1 MSARRD
7 LRHAALLTA
16 ANLATMLLPLAA
28 LPLLAQRV
36 GVHAFGQIAL
46 AQTVGMIA
54 ALLVDA
60 GFNAESMR
68 ATGASGLRAPLQPL
82 LDNVLA
88 RSRLALPAAALTLL
102 GGVWVPGLPLAA
114 VALSLLQLLG
124 TLLFAQW
131 WLIACGRS
139 ALLLA
144 LQLAGRLAA
153 LGGIVLWV
161 HGPQDLLLAVALQCG
176 ATALSGLLFV
186 AVALLPRA
194 RELAALD
201 RHGHRAYLARVRPA
215 IGPGFAAA
223 LSSYAPQLL
232 LGGVAG
238 PQQVGLYAAAE
249 KIVRAIAFAV
259 SSLDQAFLAPVAR
272 RAGGH
277 VDGHGHGHGDRDRD
291 RDGARRLAMR
301 VVGGLFA
308 VTALGGGVLA
318 LLAAPLLPRL
328 FGPAFAGSVGVLAVL
343 CAWLPSYAARRAF
356 VNLRL
361 SADGRIGL
369 VGRSQSVEAI
379 ATTGGSAIGALAGGA
394 IGAACGLVAA
404 EAVCWLA
411 LRLLLRPLASPVH
424 AA

>member
-88 RSRLALPAAALTLL
+88 RTRLALPAAALTLL

-131 WLIACGRS
+131 WLIACGRT

-194 RELAALD
+194 REFAALD
-201 RHGHRAYLARVRPA
+201 RRGHRAYLARVRPA
-215 IGPGFAAA
+215 VGPGFAAA

-277 VDGHGHGHGDRDRD
+277 GSGHGDSHGDRD

-308 VTALGGGVLA
+308 VTALGSVVLA

-361 SADGRIGL
+361 SADGRIAL
-369 VGRSQSVEAI
+369 VGRSQGVEAI
-379 ATTGGSAIGALAGGA
+379 ATTAGSAIGALAGGA

>member
-1 MSARRD
+1 MSAHRD
-7 LRHAALLTA
+7 LRHAALLMT

-46 AQTVGMIA
+46 AQSVGLIA

-68 ATGASGLRAPLQPL
+68 ATGAAGQHAPLQPL

-88 RSRLALPAAALTLL
+88 RTRLALPAAVLTLL
-102 GGVWVPGLPLAA
+102 GGLLIPDLPIAA
-114 VALSLLQLLG
+114 TALSLLQLVG

-139 ALLLA
+139 LMLLA
-144 LQLAGRLAA
+144 LQLAGRLVA

-161 HGPQDLLLAVALQCG
+161 HGPGDTLLATALQCG

-186 AVALLPRA
+186 AVVLLPRA
-194 RELAALD
+194 REFAALD
-201 RHGHRAYLARVRPA
+201 ARAHRHYLARVRPA

-232 LGGVAG
+232 LGSVAG
-238 PQQVGLYAAAE
+238 TQQVGLYAAAE
-249 KIVRAIAFAV
+249 KIVRAVAFAV

-272 RAGGH
+272 RAGG
-277 VDGHGHGHGDRDRD
+277 D
-291 RDGARRLAMR
+291 RDGAHRLATR
-301 VVGGLFA
+301 VIGGLFV
-308 VTALGGGVLA
+308 VTALGSVVLA
-318 LLAAPLLPRL
+318 LLAEPLLPRL

-361 SADGRIGL
+361 SADGRIAL
-369 VGRSQSVEAI
+369 VGRSQSVEAV
-379 ATTGGSAIGALAGGA
+379 ATTAGSAIGAITGGA

-404 EAVCWLA
+404 EAACWLA
-411 LRLLLRPLASPVH
+411 LRLLLRPLSPP
-424 AA
+424 ARTA

>member
-88 RSRLALPAAALTLL
+88 RTRLALPAAALTLL
-102 GGVWVPGLPLAA
+102 GGAWVPGLPLAA

-131 WLIACGRS
+131 WLIACGRT

-194 RELAALD
+194 REFAALD

-215 IGPGFAAA
+215 VGPGFAAA

-277 VDGHGHGHGDRDRD
+277 GSGHGDSHGDRDRD
-291 RDGARRLAMR
+291 GAQRLAMR

-308 VTALGGGVLA
+308 VTALGSVVLA

-356 VNLRL
+356 VNLWL
-361 SADGRIGL
+361 SADGRIAL

-379 ATTGGSAIGALAGGA
+379 ATTAGSAIGALAGGA

-411 LRLLLRPLASPVH
+411 LRLLLRPLAPPVH

>member
-1 MSARRD
+1 MSAGRD
-7 LRHAALLTA
+7 LRHAALLAA

-88 RSRLALPAAALTLL
+88 RTRLALPAAALTLL
-102 GGVWVPGLPLAA
+102 GGLWVPGLPPAA

-161 HGPQDLLLAVALQCG
+161 HGPQDLLLATALQCG

-194 RELAALD
+194 REFAALD

-215 IGPGFAAA
+215 VGPGFAAA

-259 SSLDQAFLAPVAR
+259 SALDQAFLAPVAR

-277 VDGHGHGHGDRDRD
+277 GSGHGDGHGDGGRDD
-291 RDGARRLAMR
+291 PRRLAMR

-308 VTALGGGVLA
+308 VTALGSVVLA

-361 SADGRIGL
+361 SADGRIAL

-379 ATTGGSAIGALAGGA
+379 ATTAGSAIGALAGGA

-411 LRLLLRPLASPVH
+411 LRLLLRPLAAPVH

>member
-82 LDNVLA
+82 LDNLLA
-88 RSRLALPAAALTLL
+88 RTRLALPAAALTLL

-131 WLIACGRS
+131 WLIACGRT

-194 RELAALD
+194 REFAALD
-201 RHGHRAYLARVRPA
+201 RHGHRDYLARVRPA
-215 IGPGFAAA
+215 VGPGFAAA

-277 VDGHGHGHGDRDRD
+277 GSGHGDSHGDRDRD
-291 RDGARRLAMR
+291 RDGAQRLAMR

-308 VTALGGGVLA
+308 VTALGSVVLA

-361 SADGRIGL
+361 SADGRIAL
-369 VGRSQSVEAI
+369 VGRSQGVEAI
-379 ATTGGSAIGALAGGA
+379 ATTAGSAIGALAGGA

>member
-1 MSARRD
+1 MSAGRD
-7 LRHAALLTA
+7 LRHAALLAA

-68 ATGASGLRAPLQPL
+68 ATGASGLRVPLQPL

-88 RSRLALPAAALTLL
+88 RTRLALPAAALTLL
-102 GGVWVPGLPLAA
+102 GGVWVPGLPPAA
-114 VALSLLQLLG
+114 VGLSLLQLLG

-131 WLIACGRS
+131 WLIACGRT

-194 RELAALD
+194 REFAALD
-201 RHGHRAYLARVRPA
+201 RHGHRGYLARVRPA
-215 IGPGFAAA
+215 VGPGFAAA

-277 VDGHGHGHGDRDRD
+277 GSGHGDGHGDGGRDD
-291 RDGARRLAMR
+291 ARRLAMR

-308 VTALGGGVLA
+308 VTALGSVVLA

-361 SADGRIGL
+361 SADGRIAL

-379 ATTGGSAIGALAGGA
+379 ATTAGSAIGALAGGA

-411 LRLLLRPLASPVH
+411 LRLLLRPLAAPVH

>member
-1 MSARRD
+1 MSAGRD

-88 RSRLALPAAALTLL
+88 RTRLALPAAALTLL

-131 WLIACGRS
+131 WLIACGRT

-161 HGPQDLLLAVALQCG
+161 HGPQDLLLAVTLQCG

-194 RELAALD
+194 REFAALD
-201 RHGHRAYLARVRPA
+201 RHGHRDYLARVRPA
-215 IGPGFAAA
+215 VGPGFAAA

-277 VDGHGHGHGDRDRD
+277 GSGHGDSHGDRG
-291 RDGARRLAMR
+291 GARRLAMR

-308 VTALGGGVLA
+308 VTALGSVVLA

-361 SADGRIGL
+361 SADGRIAL

-379 ATTGGSAIGALAGGA
+379 ATTAGSAIGALAGGA

-411 LRLLLRPLASPVH
+411 LRPLLRPLASPVH

>member
-1 MSARRD
+1 MSAQRD
-7 LRHAALLTA
+7 LRHAALLMI

-46 AQTVGMIA
+46 AQSVGLIA

-68 ATGASGLRAPLQPL
+68 ATGATGQRAPLQPL

-88 RSRLALPAAALTLL
+88 RGRLALPAAMLTLL
-102 GGVWVPGLPLAA
+102 GGLLIPELPFAA
-114 VALSLLQLLG
+114 VALSLLQLVG

-139 ALLLA
+139 VMLLA
-144 LQLAGRLAA
+144 LQLAGRLVA

-161 HGPQDLLLAVALQCG
+161 HGPGDTLLATALQCG

-186 AVALLPRA
+186 AIVLLPRM
-194 RELAALD
+194 REFAALD
-201 RHGHRAYLARVRPA
+201 VRAHRHYLARVRPA

-232 LGGVAG
+232 LGSVAG

-272 RAGGH
+272 RAGG
-277 VDGHGHGHGDRDRD
+277 DRN
-291 RDGARRLAMR
+291 GAQRMATR
-301 VVGGLFA
+301 VIGGLFA
-308 VTALGGGVLA
+308 VTALGSVVLA

-328 FGPAFAGSVGVLAVL
+328 FGAAFTGSVGVLAVL

-361 SADGRIGL
+361 SAEGRIAL
-369 VGRSQSVEAI
+369 VGRSQIAEAVS
-379 ATTGGSAIGALAGGA
+379 TTTGSAIGAFAGGA

-404 EAVCWLA
+404 EAACWLT
-411 LRLLLRPLASPVH
+411 LRLLLRPLPAPVRT
-424 AA
+424 A

>member
-1 MSARRD
+1 MSAHRD

-36 GVHAFGQIAL
+36 GVHAFGQIVL

-88 RSRLALPAAALTLL
+88 RTRLALPAAALTLL

-131 WLIACGRS
+131 WLIACGRT

-186 AVALLPRA
+186 AVALLPRT
-194 RELAALD
+194 REFAALD
-201 RHGHRAYLARVRPA
+201 RRGHRGYLARVRPA
-215 IGPGFAAA
+215 VGPGFAAA

-277 VDGHGHGHGDRDRD
+277 GSGHGDSHGD

-308 VTALGGGVLA
+308 VTALGSVVLA

-361 SADGRIGL
+361 SADGRIAL
-369 VGRSQSVEAI
+369 VGRSQGIEAI
-379 ATTGGSAIGALAGGA
+379 ATTAGSAIGALAGGA

>member
-1 MSARRD
+1 MSTHRD
-7 LRHAALLTA
+7 LRHAALLMV

-46 AQTVGMIA
+46 AQSVGLIA

-68 ATGASGLRAPLQPL
+68 ATGATGQRAPLQPL

-88 RSRLALPAAALTLL
+88 RSRLALPAAVLTLV
-102 GGVWVPGLPLAA
+102 GGLLIPGLPVAA
-114 VALSLLQLLG
+114 TALSLLQLLG

-139 ALLLA
+139 AVLLA

-153 LGGIVLWV
+153 LAGILLWV
-161 HGPQDLLLAVALQCG
+161 HGPRDMLLATALQCG

-186 AVALLPRA
+186 TVVLLPRA
-194 RELAALD
+194 REFATLD
-201 RHGHRAYLARVRPA
+201 AHAHRVYFARVRPA
-215 IGPGFAAA
+215 VGPGFAAA

-232 LGGVAG
+232 LGSVAG

-272 RAGGH
+272 RTG
-277 VDGHGHGHGDRDRD
+277 DGDRA
-291 RDGARRLAMR
+291 GAHRLAMR

-308 VTALGGGVLA
+308 VTALGSVVLA

-328 FGPAFAGSVGVLAVL
+328 FGSAFAGSVGVLAVL
-343 CAWLPSYAARRAF
+343 CIWLPSYAARRAF

-361 SADGRIGL
+361 SADGRIAQ
-369 VGRSQSVEAI
+369 VGRSQVAEAI
-379 ATTGGSAIGALAGGA
+379 ATTAGSAIGAIAGGA
-394 IGAACGLVAA
+394 IGAACGLVAG
-404 EAVCWLA
+404 EIVCWST
-411 LRLLLRPLASPVH
+411 LRLLLRPIAASVRT
-424 AA
+424 A